1 MTTDRPKRVL
11 IVDDSEPNRDL
22 LEVMVTSL
30 GHEPVLAQDGFE
42 ALAKAKQHI
51 DLVLLD
57 AMMPGMDGF
66 TVAKRIRQDPDL
78 CLLPIVMVTVLGDKE
93 DRLRAVEAG
102 ANDFI
107 SKPVDQTELKVR
119 TASLLKMK
127 EAQDSVRRKNQE
139 LEDTNA
145 GLEAFVASMSQDLN
159 APLRGIR
166 HAADVLMNNHA
177 PRLELG
183 GRECVKGIGEAVQRM
198 DLLLKDLLDYSRLS
212 RAEMQLQPVG
222 LAWVVPE
229 VLAQLNE
236 EIKKKKAQVTVEQPL
251 PSVLGHRGTL
261 VQALANLLANALKFV
276 ASSGQPQ
283 VRIRAEERDEFVRL
297 WVEDNGIGIAPEFH
311 ARLFRAF
318 ERLWRTEAYP
328 GTGVGLA
335 IVRKGV
341 EHMGGRV
348 GVESSPGQGSKF
360 WIELPKAQAGDKES

>member
-1 MTTDRPKRVL
+1 MTMDRPKRVL

-22 LEVMVTSL
+22 LEAMVNSL
-30 GHEPVLAQDGFE
+30 GHEPVLAQDGLD
-42 ALAKAKQHI
+42 ALAKAKQRV

-57 AMMPGMDGF
+57 ALMPGMDGF

-78 CLLPIVMVTVLGDKE
+78 RLLPIIMVTVLEDKE

-119 TASLLKMK
+119 TESLLKMK
-127 EAQDSVRRKNQE
+127 EAQDGLKRKNQE

-166 HAADVLMNNHA
+166 HAVDVLMKSHA

-183 GRECVKGIGEAVQRM
+183 GRECVRSIGEATQRL
-198 DLLLKDLLDYSRLS
+198 DLLLKDLLDYSRLG
-212 RAEMQLQPVG
+212 RAEMHRQPVE

-229 VLAQLNE
+229 VLAQFDE
-236 EIKKKKAQVTVEQPL
+236 EIRKKKAQVTVEQPL
-251 PSVLGHRGTL
+251 PPVLGHRGTL

-276 ASSGQPQ
+276 APSTQPK
-283 VRIRAEERDEFVRL
+283 VRIRAEEQEESVRL
-297 WVEDNGIGIAPEFH
+297 WVEDNGIGVAPEQQT
-311 ARLFRAF
+311 RLFRAF
-318 ERLWRTEAYP
+318 ERLRGTEAYP
-328 GTGVGLA
+328 GTGIGLA

-348 GVESSPGQGSKF
+348 GVESSPDQGSKF
-360 WIELPKAQAGDKES
+360 WMELPKAQTPGS

>member
-1 MTTDRPKRVL
+1 MDRLKRLL

-22 LEVMVTSL
+22 LEAMVKSL

-42 ALAKAKQHI
+42 ALAKVKQHI

-57 AMMPGMDGF
+57 ALMPGMDGF
-66 TVAKRIRQDPDL
+66 AVARRIRADPDTN
-78 CLLPIVMVTVLGDKE
+78 LLPIVMVTVLGEKE

-102 ANDFI
+102 ASDFI

-127 EAQDSVRRKNQE
+127 EAQDAFKRKNQE

-166 HAADVLMNNHA
+166 QAADVLLKTHA

-183 GRECVKGIGEAVQRM
+183 GRECVRSIGEAVQRLDM
-198 DLLLKDLLDYSRLS
+198 LLKDLLDYSRLS

-229 VLAQLNE
+229 VLAQLDE
-236 EIKKKKAQVTVEQPL
+236 EVRKKKAQVTVVEPL
-251 PSVLGHRGTL
+251 PAVTGHRGTL
-261 VQALANLLANALKFV
+261 GQALVNLLGNAIKFV
-276 ASSGQPQ
+276 APSVQPQ
-283 VRIRAEERDEFVRL
+283 IKIRAEEREESVRL
-297 WVEDNGIGIAPEFH
+297 WVEDNGIGIAPESQT
-311 ARLFRAF
+311 RLFRAF
-318 ERLWRTEAYP
+318 ERLRGTETYP

-360 WIELPKAQAGDKES
+360 WIELPKAQKKVS

>member
-1 MTTDRPKRVL
+1 MDRPKRLL

-22 LEVMVTSL
+22 LEAMVKSL

-42 ALAKAKQHI
+42 ALAKARQHI

-57 AMMPGMDGF
+57 ALMPGMDGF
-66 TVAKRIRQDPDL
+66 AVAKRIRQDPDL
-78 CLLPIVMVTVLGDKE
+78 CLLPIVMVTVLGEKE

-127 EAQDSVRRKNQE
+127 EAQDAFKQKNRE

-166 HAADVLMNNHA
+166 HAADILMKTHA

-183 GRECVKGIGEAVQRM
+183 GRECVRSIGEAVQRLDM
-198 DLLLKDLLDYSRLS
+198 LLKDLLDYSRLS

-229 VLAQLNE
+229 VLSQLDE
-236 EIKKKKAQVTVEQPL
+236 EIRKKKAQVTVVQPL
-251 PSVLGHRGTL
+251 PPVVGHRGTL
-261 VQALANLLANALKFV
+261 VQALVNLLSNALKFV
-276 ASSGQPQ
+276 PAAVQPQ
-283 VRIRAEERDEFVRL
+283 VTIRAEEREAAVRL
-297 WVEDNGIGIAPEFH
+297 WVEDNGIGIAPEH
-311 ARLFRAF
+311 QVRLFRAF
-318 ERLWRTEAYP
+318 ERLRGTEAYP
-328 GTGVGLA
+328 GTGIGLA
-335 IVRKGV
+335 IVRKGM
-341 EHMGGRV
+341 EHMGGGA

-360 WIELPKAQAGDKES
+360 WLELPKAQSRAWDKP

>member
-1 MTTDRPKRVL
+1 MDRPKRVL

-22 LEVMVTSL
+22 LEAMVKSL
-30 GHEPVLAQDGFE
+30 GHEPVLARDGLE
-42 ALAKAKQHI
+42 ALAKAKQQV
-51 DLVLLD
+51 DVVLLD
-57 AMMPGMDGF
+57 ALMPGMDGF

-127 EAQDSVRRKNQE
+127 EAQDALKRKNQE

-166 HAADVLMNNHA
+166 HAVDVLMKSHA
-177 PRLELG
+177 PRLEFG
-183 GRECVKGIGEAVQRM
+183 GRECVRGIGEAVQRL
-198 DLLLKDLLDYSRLS
+198 DLLLRDLLDYTRLS
-212 RAEMQLQPVG
+212 RVDMHRQPVG
-222 LAWVVPE
+222 LARVVPE
-229 VLAQLNE
+229 VLAQFDE
-236 EIKKKKAQVTVEQPL
+236 EIRKKKAQVTVEQPL
-251 PSVLGHRGTL
+251 PPVLGHRGTL

-276 ASSGQPQ
+276 APSAQPR
-283 VRIRAEERDEFVRL
+283 VKIRAEEREESVRL
-297 WVEDNGIGIAPEFH
+297 WVEDNGIGVAPELQP
-311 ARLFRAF
+311 RLFRAF
-318 ERLWRTEAYP
+318 ERLKGADAYP
-328 GTGVGLA
+328 GTGIGLA

-348 GVESSPGQGSKF
+348 GVESSPDRGSKF
-360 WIELPKAQAGDKES
+360 WMELPKAQTPGS